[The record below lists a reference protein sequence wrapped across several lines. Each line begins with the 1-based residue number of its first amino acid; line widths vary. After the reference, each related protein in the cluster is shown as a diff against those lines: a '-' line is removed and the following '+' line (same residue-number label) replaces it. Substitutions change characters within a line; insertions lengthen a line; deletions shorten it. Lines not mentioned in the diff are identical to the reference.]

1 MSDIFSNAFNGI
13 SNAIHDV
20 GKSSIGQMAEAAALA
35 YFMGPSGLELGGA
48 GDAGLSF
55 ATRAGL
61 AGGITNLLNGGNI
74 GSALQAGAMG
84 YGLAGLSEIGETN
97 PNAANVEI
105 KDLSTESPAV
115 QAANAS
121 GVNATSN
128 VTNLEVPNQPQIQPT
143 AEQMAANNN
152 LFNQPQIQPTMDQ
165 AAANMPPPP
174 PGSAQYMNAEAAN
187 PAPYNPAP
195 SNVSPPAATPGQMAL
210 ADNTQYANAVN
221 PLKAAPQPS
230 GNIFSKAY
238 DYLTTPGTAADAAK
252 TAAGKTSLYQD
263 FKDLSPL
270 AQAGL
275 GLGAVSLLKSGQ
287 KQAGVNVPTYRGK
300 LALFGGNPYSG
311 PSNMYQVSAA
321 TGGLVALAKG
331 GAVKGYAAGD
341 VVGYYEDGTPQ
352 YDTSAPAAPA
362 APAAPVTPK
371 YTSYTPQQITD
382 YLAQNPGTNVALAEQ
397 QFNADPAAVNAAIS
411 TSAPA
416 ANNPLAQVL
425 QSEPNNPLYIAPTP
439 TPMPA
444 PSDSSS
450 GIASLPT
457 PAPTGV
463 PLGLQMIDQSLGA
476 STPAQGGQIAIQN
489 SQNAAYLNSIQNPTS
504 TDISNFSNASQA
516 DQNTTIQKAV
526 NAVLSQYGGDTPA
539 AQKAI
544 SSLMD
549 KWGVNTGAV
558 ATAMSVPLSTVSDQ
572 YNAVDPNGPMYNP
585 ASAFTSPAMAAALAA
600 SQTPSA
606 SSVASSTTA
615 MLNQLAAQNGLPP
628 GNYQSAADILN
639 AIAAKKAAVV
649 KPITPAPTAP
659 ATTLPGTIPMGTTGT
674 TTTQNGTT
682 LNTYTA
688 PGTTTPI
695 VLNPVN
701 RTTENVSTP
710 TDIATAP
717 AGALPSGVSGNNAV
731 INPNGTI
738 SQPAV
743 SASAP
748 GIQALKDA
756 YTKAGGSLGYTN
768 PAAPASTT
776 DAGTQHYL
784 DMLNGKIPFSKVP
797 YTPTGEIAKPYYTS
811 VMGMKENPIY
821 TISQPYVFDPS
832 SKTYVNNP
840 NFDQNFSSTAQYI
853 GAYDPSY
860 TGSPVPALSQ
870 KTLDY
875 LAANGVN
882 APSAAAAAASAA
894 PSTNAAGQ
902 LTVGGK
908 TYPTGSYVAGNGHL
922 MVPDGGQDSNGNPS
936 YTDMGVA
943 AAGGGLMGLAAG
955 GMSVGHLGGYS
966 DGGRLLRG
974 PGDGV
979 SDSIPATIGS
989 SDPEPARLADGEF
1002 VVPARIVSELGNG
1015 STEAGARQL
1024 YKMMDRIQKARAKT
1038 TGKDRVA
1045 TNTNANQYLPA

>member
-1 MSDIFSNAFNGI
+1 MSDIFSNALNGL
-13 SNAIHDV
+13 SDAIHSA
-20 GKSSIGQMAEAAALA
+20 GKSSIGQMAEAAALT
-35 YFMGPSGLELGGA
+35 YFLGPAGA
-48 GDAGLSF
+48 EFSIPTA
-55 ATRAGL
+55 AGL
-61 AGGITNLLNGGNI
+61 AGGITNLVNGGNL
-74 GSALQAGAMG
+74 GSALTAGAMG
-84 YGLAGLSEIGETN
+84 YGLGSLSGVGEAN
-97 PNAANVEI
+97 PNASSVPVEERVPTPVDPI
-105 KDLSTESPAV
+105 A
-115 QAANAS
+115 QS
-121 GVNATSN
+121 GVNAPANVAGDLAPEIAQFKPTDAQMAEASGAASPGSN
-128 VTNLEVPNQPQIQPT
+128 VGTPPSVPASTGNPLYDISSN
-143 AEQMAANNN
+143 ASSGNG
-152 LFNQPQIQPTMDQ
+152 LK
-165 AAANMPPPP
+165 MPSYLQSPSSLQTP
-174 PGSAQYMNAEAAN
+174 SASLSSIGAN
-187 PAPYNPAP
+187 PSMWQSIKNYAVENPL
-195 SNVSPPAATPGQMAL
+195 TTTGLAL
-210 ADNTQYANAVN
+210 LGANA
-221 PLKAAPQPS
+221 LK
-230 GNIFSKAY
+230 
-238 DYLTTPGTAADAAK
+238 
-252 TAAGKTSLYQD
+252 
-263 FKDLSPL
+263 
-270 AQAGL
+270 
-275 GLGAVSLLKSGQ
+275 GAN
-287 KQAGVNVPTYRGK
+287 KQAGVTAPKYAGK
-300 LALFGGNPYSG
+300 IAYFGGNQFSG
-311 PSNMYQVSAA
+311 PSNMYQTTAA

-331 GAVKGYAAGD
+331 GAIKGYAAGD

-457 PAPTGV
+457 PAPTGGV

-615 MLNQLAAQNGLPP
+615 MLNQWAAQNGLPP

-649 KPITPAPTAP
+649 KPVTPAPAAP

-674 TTTQNGTT
+674 TTTQNGTN

-688 PGTTTPI
+688 PGTNTPI
-695 VLNPVN
+695 VLNPTNLTTSNVN
-701 RTTENVSTP
+701 TNTP
-710 TDIATAP
+710 IYNAP
-717 AGALPSGVSGNNAV
+717 ASAVASGVGGNNAS

-738 SQPAV
+738 SQHPEVPSRPLGGYTSMAQL
-743 SASAP
+743 A
-748 GIQALKDA
+748 KA
-756 YTKAGGSLGYTN
+756 YTQGGGSTGYTN
-768 PAAPASTT
+768 PAAFATTT
-776 DAGTQHYL
+776 DAATQHVL
-784 DMLNGKIPFSKVP
+784 DMLSGKIPASKVP
-797 YTPTGEIAKPYYTS
+797 YTPTGEISKPYYTS
-811 VMGMKENPIY
+811 VMGMQENPFY
-821 TISQPYVFDPS
+821 TVSQAQIFDPT
-832 SKTYVNNP
+832 SKTYVTNP
-840 NFDQNFSSTAQYI
+840 NYDQNFSGTAHYI
-853 GAYDPSY
+853 GAYDPGY
-860 TGSPVPALSQ
+860 TGQPVPALSQ
-870 KTLDY
+870 ATLDY
-875 LAANGVN
+875 LKANGVG
-882 APSAAAAAASAA
+882 APAAAATAAASL
-894 PSTNAAGQ
+894 PSTNASGQ
-902 LTVGGK
+902 LVVKGQ
-908 TYPTGSYVAGNGHL
+908 TYPTGSYIAGNGHL
-922 MVPDGGQDSNGNPS
+922 MVPDGGQDGNGQPTYN
-936 YTDMGVA
+936 DLGVQ

-989 SDPEPARLADGEF
+989 TNPEPARLADGEF

-1024 YKMMDRIQKARAKT
+1024 YKMMDRIQNTRRKT
-1038 TGKDRVA
+1038 VGKNAVA
-1045 TNTNANQYLPA
+1045 TNTNAHQYLPA